1 MSSRFIAAR
10 SPYIIDINEAGQT
23 GSKVE
28 LYLWNT
34 GSVPASPQYT
44 LSKLIPASNNLQT
57 TYNISPYIREY
68 ISHKGFN
75 NNYNTNNDYTSTN
88 EYCNVGIRLYKKVG
102 LSTYVFLSGA
112 TLLGCDGYG
121 YYEDL
126 MNPDIGRFFLDEGTY
141 HYHYDGVDPD
151 ITGSRRAGI
160 ITMNLESGDYV
171 KYTEIGTGNVD
182 INNITVNGVYDIYRV
197 YPAAYANGNKVEVFD
212 NGDILLRTY
221 TFLPY
226 DECRYEPVV
235 VDFINRYGGWQ
246 REFFFKASNISIGI
260 DSVDYNLLQSDLV
273 NYSELEGQRAVF
285 NANGREVIKANT
297 GFVTEVFNSSLK
309 QLMLSERILVNN
321 RPAKLNTKS
330 TELQKNINNKMI
342 NYQMEFEF
350 ANDIINSVV

>member
-1 MSSRFIAAR
+1 MSNTYIQAR
-10 SPYIIDINEAGQT
+10 SPYIININEAGQT

-28 LYLWNT
+28 IFIWNT
-34 GSVPASPQYT
+34 GSTPATPQYT

-57 TYNISPYIREY
+57 TYNVAPYIREY
-68 ISHKGFN
+68 ISHLAFN
-75 NNYNTNNDYTSTN
+75 NNYSTNNSLTPTN
-88 EYCNVGIRLYKKVG
+88 EYCKVLIKKYKKVG
-102 LSTYVFLSGA
+102 LSTYVFVSGTSLYA
-112 TLLGCDGYG
+112 SDGYG
-121 YYEDL
+121 YYSEL
-126 MNPDIGRFFLDEGTY
+126 MNPVNGRFFLEQGTY
-141 HYHYDGVDPD
+141 YYHYDGVDPST
-151 ITGSRRAGI
+151 TGSRRGGI
-160 ITMNLESGDYV
+160 ITMDLESGDYV
-171 KYTEIGTGNVD
+171 KYTEIGTGNVS
-182 INNITVNGVYDIYRV
+182 INNITTNGVYDMYRV

-235 VDFINRYGGWQ
+235 IDFINKFGGWQ
-246 REFFFKASNISIGI
+246 REFFFKASNTSIGI
-260 DSVDYNLLQSDLV
+260 EGTEYNLLQSNLV
-273 NYSELEGQRAVF
+273 NYSALEGQKSVF
-285 NANGREVIKANT
+285 NVNGREVIKTNT
-297 GFVTEVFNSSLK
+297 GFVTEAFNSSLQ

>member
-10 SPYIIDINEAGQT
+10 SPYIVEINESGQT

-68 ISHKGFN
+68 ISHQNFN
-75 NNYNTNNDYTSTN
+75 NNYNTNNDLTTTK
-88 EYCNVGIRLYKKVG
+88 EYCNVAIRLYKKTG
-102 LSTYVFLSGA
+102 LSTYVFLTGT

-126 MNPDIGRFFLDEGTY
+126 MNPDLGRFFLDEGIY
-141 HYHYDGVDPD
+141 HYHYDHTDPST
-151 ITGSRRAGI
+151 TGSRRGGI
-160 ITMNLESGDYV
+160 ITMSLESGDYV
-171 KYTEIGTGNVD
+171 RYTEIGTGNTAV
-182 INNITVNGVYDIYRV
+182 NNISADGVYDIYRV

-212 NGDILLRTY
+212 NSDTLLRTY
-221 TFLPY
+221 TFLPN

-246 REFFFKASNISIGI
+246 REFFFKASNTSIGI
-260 DSVDYNLLQSDLV
+260 DSTEYNLLQSDLV

-297 GFVTEVFNSSLK
+297 GFVTEAFNSSLK

>member
-10 SPYIIDINEAGQT
+10 SPYIVEINESGQT

-28 LYLWNT
+28 LFLWNT

-68 ISHKGFN
+68 ISHQNFN
-75 NNYNTNNDYTSTN
+75 NNYNTNNDLTTTK
-88 EYCNVGIRLYKKVG
+88 EYCNVAIRLYKKVG
-102 LSTYVFLSGA
+102 LSTYVFLSGT
-112 TLLGCDGYG
+112 TLYGSDGYG
-121 YYEDL
+121 YYTDL
-126 MNPDIGRFFLDEGTY
+126 MNPDLGRFFLDEGIY
-141 HYHYDGVDPD
+141 HYHYDGVDPST
-151 ITGSRRAGI
+151 TGSRRGGI
-160 ITMNLESGDYV
+160 ITMSLESGDYV
-171 KYTEIGTGNVD
+171 RYTEIGTGNTAV
-182 INNITVNGVYDIYRV
+182 NNISADGVYDIYRV

-212 NGDILLRTY
+212 NSDTLLRTY
-221 TFLPY
+221 TFLPN

-246 REFFFKASNISIGI
+246 REFFFKASNTSIGI
-260 DSVDYNLLQSDLV
+260 DSTEYNLLQSDLV